1 MLRWFFLSLSIL
13 AFSVRAQPAP
23 PLRFEEDYESK
34 EWREIEVQL
43 PAFPKPDKLMR
54 FRVTPS
60 NFDFFVDTD
69 SLSVGS
75 DGVVRFTL
83 VARSAS
89 GAENI
94 TFDGIRCGTRERRT
108 YAFGR
113 ADKIWSKARN
123 NAWSFFEAAGRVA
136 QYEMLALDFFCPGGF
151 AIRNPQEGIEALRA
165 GVHPRARR

>member
-1 MLRWFFLSLSIL
+1 M
-13 AFSVRAQPAP
+13 
-23 PLRFEEDYESK
+23 RFEEDYESK

-113 ADKIWSKARN
+113 TDKTWSKARN
-123 NAWSFFEAAGRVA
+123 NAWSFFEAAGRIP

-151 AIRNPQEGIEALRA
+151 VIRSTQEGIEALRA